1 MPRPTTRGLEYVFLD
16 KNFFFDR
23 KVKRLKRKCGDDAP
37 YVYLALLCLIAP
49 EGYYIKYDNDTVYD
63 LADMTG
69 FEEDKVAEIL
79 DTCGEVGLLDQ
90 EMMEEEHILTSHG
103 IQKYYATTCAQ
114 LKRKNGVEE
123 FSLLDEQT
131 RVVSP
136 EETHQNGQVQGV
148 SSEETQFPPK
158 NEEEIPTKGKERNIE
173 DNKGVEGNREDSSCS
188 SSSSPSPC
196 VEVAPSEEEKQQEKF
211 LSYMFFQNWAAPN
224 KELERFIAFNNTEN
238 RCWAKMD
245 KTQRESALIL
255 WKQKPEQP
263 KRFGQSFLTLWG
275 RIFDKMIEAGAP
287 HEVLMHALSDN
298 IAYKEPSTLQS
309 EIHLPQDVRDF
320 IEAHLDS
327 HGFRQIFQKYLFAV
341 RHTNKLMY
349 YLCPP

>member
-1 MPRPTTRGLEYVFLD
+1 MSRLAERGLDYTYLD
-16 KNFFFDR
+16 VNIITDR
-23 KVKRLKRKCGDDAP
+23 KIRRLRRLVDKHAP
-37 YVYLALLCLIAP
+37 HIYIDLLCVIFK
-49 EGYYIKYDNDTVYD
+49 EGYYIQWNEDAILDIAD
-63 LADMTG
+63 LTG
-69 FEEDKVAEIL
+69 YEEDYITKVVDACFEA
-79 DTCGEVGLLDQ
+79 GLLSK
-90 EMMEEEHILTSHG
+90 EMYEEHHILTSSG
-103 IQKYYATTCAQ
+103 IQKQYNFVCQ
-114 LKRKNGVEE
+114 KLKRKSKVEE
-123 FSLLDEQT
+123 FSLLI
-131 RVVSP
+131 P
-136 EETHQNGQVQGV
+136 
-148 SSEETQFPPK
+148 SEEKGIHSEDKPIDSEDMPHNIGIGKGDNTI
-158 NEEEIPTKGKERNIE
+158 EES
-173 DNKGVEGNREDSSCS
+173 NREDSSCS
-188 SSSSPSPC
+188 SSSSPSPS

-349 YLCPP
+349 HLCPP